1 MLLRSGSSPGRYFC
15 PVPVEL
21 PAGLAG
27 RAHRAID
34 LLHAFMYFVPEA
46 DEELTGVGLRPGRM
60 GYFAS
65 RSAPM
70 GPVPAGVTTA
80 TFYNFNPQL
89 VARYIPRAW
98 GLASIEDILA
108 ARLRIVD
115 RALRRLLGDEAANA
129 PAVAEAAE
137 IARAATVGLGT
148 AGRPLYAGH
157 AELDWPDE
165 PHLEL
170 WHAVTLLREF
180 RGDGHVSVLMVAG
193 VSGLDALV
201 THTATGRGFTEPAAK
216 ATRGWSD
223 EQWAAA
229 VDGLR
234 RRGLLDRTG
243 GLTED
248 GIQHRA
254 QLEHA
259 TDELAAAPWRT
270 LGVDRTER
278 LIQLGKALS
287 RQLVRAGALSSDI
300 FAGS

>member
-1 MLLRSGSSPGRYFC
+1 MTTQ
-15 PVPVEL
+15 L

-27 RAHRAID
+27 RVHRATD

-46 DEELTGVGLRPGRM
+46 DEELTQVGLRPGRM

-70 GPVPAGVTTA
+70 GPVPTGVTTA
-80 TFYNFNPQL
+80 TFYNFNPEI
-89 VARYIPRAW
+89 VARHIPRAW

-115 RALRRLLGDEAANA
+115 RALRRMIGDEIAQA

-137 IARAATVGLGT
+137 LARAATVDLPAG
-148 AGRPLYAGH
+148 GRPLYAGH

-165 PHLEL
+165 PHLAL

-180 RGDGHVSVLMVAG
+180 RGDGHVAVLMVAG

-201 THTATGRGFTEPAAK
+201 THTATGRGFTEQAAK
-216 ATRGWSD
+216 TTRGWSD
-223 EQWAAA
+223 EQWDAA
-229 VDGLR
+229 VAR
-234 RRGLLDRTG
+234 MRERGFIDENG

-248 GIQHRA
+248 GIEHRA
-254 QLEHA
+254 EIEQA
-259 TDELAAAPWRT
+259 TDDLAAEPWRA
-270 LGVDRTER
+270 LGIERTER
-278 LIQLGKALS
+278 LIELGKALS
-287 RQLVRAGALSSDI
+287 RQLVNGGALSSGV
-300 FAGS
+300 FAIR

>member
-1 MLLRSGSSPGRYFC
+1 MPT
-15 PVPVEL
+15 EL
-21 PAGLAG
+21 PAELAG
-27 RAHRAID
+27 RVHRAID

-60 GYFAS
+60 GYLAS

-80 TFYNFNPQL
+80 TFYNFNPEI
-89 VARYIPRAW
+89 VSRHIPRAW

-115 RALRRLLGDEAANA
+115 RALRRLLGDEAAQA
-129 PAVAEAAE
+129 PAVIEAAE
-137 IARAATVGLGT
+137 LARAATVGLPA

-165 PHLEL
+165 PHLAL

-180 RGDGHVSVLMVAG
+180 RGDGHVAVLMVAG

-201 THTATGRGFTEPAAK
+201 THTATGRGFTEQAAK

-229 VDGLR
+229 VENMS
-234 RRGLLDRTG
+234 RRGFIAASG
-243 GLTED
+243 ALTDD
-248 GIQHRA
+248 GVAHRA
-254 QLEHA
+254 QLEQA
-259 TDELAAAPWRT
+259 TDELTMHPWRT
-270 LGVDRTER
+270 LGLERSER
-278 LIQLGKALS
+278 LVELGKALS
-287 RQLVRAGALSSDI
+287 RQLVNGGALSSDV
-300 FAGS
+300 FARR

>member
-1 MLLRSGSSPGRYFC
+1 MPT
-15 PVPVEL
+15 EL

-27 RAHRAID
+27 RVHRAID

-70 GPVPAGVTTA
+70 GPVSAGVTAA
-80 TFYNFNPQL
+80 TFYNFNPEV
-89 VARYIPRAW
+89 VARHIPRAW

-108 ARLRIVD
+108 ARLRIAD
-115 RALRRLLGDEAANA
+115 RALRRLLSDEIAKA

-137 IARAATVGLGT
+137 LTRAATFALPT

-165 PHLEL
+165 PHLAL
-170 WHAVTLLREF
+170 WHGTTLLREF
-180 RGDGHVSVLMVAG
+180 RGDGHVAVLLTAG

-201 THTATGRGFTEPAAK
+201 THTATGRGFTEAAAK

-223 EQWAAA
+223 EQWNAA
-229 VDGLR
+229 VENLR
-234 RRGLLDRTG
+234 GRGLLDENG
-243 GLTED
+243 GLTD
-248 GIQHRA
+248 SGIEHRA
-254 QLEHA
+254 VLEHA
-259 TDELAAAPWRT
+259 TDELAAQPWRV
-270 LGVDRTER
+270 LGVDRTQR
-278 LIQLGKALS
+278 LLELGKALS
-287 RQLVRAGALSSDI
+287 RQLVNAGALTSDI
-300 FAGS
+300 FANR